1 MAVLLAL
8 AAMAVGVA
16 CGGTQHADHNGGA
29 STAASPATTSA
40 SDAAGEHHEH
50 SGRGVTDVQDGY
62 HLAMLATPAAVGEQS
77 RLSFRITGPT
87 GAAQTR
93 FQVEQERLMHVY
105 VVRADLTDFY
115 HIHPDMAAD
124 GTWSVPLTLSRP
136 GPYHVVTEFV
146 ALDAQNEPHHLMLGA
161 NIVLPGSYSPEPLPG
176 PSQET
181 TVDGY
186 TVRVEGTPIADQAVM
201 LTLRITKGGAP
212 VTDLE
217 PYLGVYAHLTAF
229 HQGDL
234 QAVHIHPHNEPSG
247 NGPSP
252 AELMVHTEFPAA
264 GLYRMFIQF
273 QTAGQ
278 LHTAAITVQAQ

>member
-1 MAVLLAL
+1 MV
-8 AAMAVGVA
+8 VGVS

-40 SDAAGEHHEH
+40 NGHPAAPGDHHEH

-62 HLAMLATPAAVGEQS
+62 HLALLGAPTAAGGPGG
-77 RLSFRITGPT
+77 LSFRITGPT

-93 FQVEQERLMHVY
+93 FQLEQERLMHVY

-115 HIHPDMAAD
+115 HIHPDMAPD

-146 ALDAQNEPHHLMLGA
+146 ALDEQNQPHHLMLGA
-161 NIVLPGSYSPEPLPG
+161 NVVLPGQYSPEQLPG

-181 TVDGY
+181 NVDGY
-186 TVRVEGTPIADQAVM
+186 TVRVEGTPVADQATM
-201 LTLRITKGGAP
+201 LTLKITKGGAP
-212 VTDLE
+212 VTDIE

-229 HQGDL
+229 HEGDL

-247 NGPSP
+247 NQGSP
-252 AELMVHTEFPAA
+252 PELMVHTEFPAA

-273 QTAGQ
+273 QTGGQ